1 MTRRALAPIVFLLT
15 AFTAG
20 SAQVPGLLPASV
32 PQGVYARVAADD
44 IYNQA
49 IGIVG
54 SADPASDAPPGTTPI
69 SDADKVVL
77 RYLKVLLDDP
87 AVAGIAAAI
96 SWNSLSL
103 ENPGL
108 DPRNPAVG
116 AYQWNA
122 VDDVF
127 LAVHRWNHNNP
138 HKTPKTIQLIMIPGF
153 ASPDWLWSDIQT
165 RGCGEDSPNCS
176 ASCDPLFMSPRSAGV
191 DLSHCGY
198 TTIFFRVEGEPQVQL
213 PLPLPWN
220 PVYKSDWGIF
230 LETLKDRI
238 NEEPS
243 SWTFVSIEMAG
254 PTASS
259 AEMILPNDSDQRTFE
274 NSDQDLTLSTKIWP
288 GVTTMNGLDVATAW
302 NMLMHKSEG
311 AGARFEDS
319 DAIFVQEWNDA
330 IDKYGSIFS
339 GITLILTTTTD
350 ALPSF
355 TVPAGVANPAPAPG
369 FEPDCDLPAHAMAC
383 AAVTDVLEH
392 FTQSAGVGDNAKA
405 TQENG
410 MTASYDPT
418 DLGTNAVKWLAAT
431 TSTVT
436 PGLPIIPKYLRRVL
450 GGLQFAHSF
459 SDNTLD
465 KRLGNSDMQAEGCP
479 YYPVLCTLPP
489 FLTPASALKNVLEL
503 SFFPGTA
510 IAPDYGRSA
519 TVKHG
524 NWEYANAPMNFVQIY
539 DTDFLYAKGLSG
551 CQLWEITADPAI
563 DTTPDLSACQAPPGS
578 FEAEDARKT
587 ENELKL
593 ANEQLLS
600 IAEPAYLPP
609 GPPKPPIPPKCPPG
623 SANCNL

>member
-1 MTRRALAPIVFLLT
+1 MFRKAVFAICSLCLISTVGFAQIVPL
-15 AFTAG
+15 
-20 SAQVPGLLPASV
+20 PPASV
-32 PQGVYARVAADD
+32 PQGVYVRVAVDD
-44 IYNQA
+44 IYKQA
-49 IGIVG
+49 VGIVG
-54 SADPASDAPPGTTPI
+54 SADPATDAAPGTIPV

-77 RYLKVLLDDP
+77 RYLKVLLDNP
-87 AVAGIAAAI
+87 AVEGIAAAI
-96 SWNSLSL
+96 GWDSISL

-108 DPRNPAVG
+108 DPRHPAAA
-116 AYQWNA
+116 AYQWNS

-127 LAVHRWNHNNP
+127 IAVDRWNRKHP
-138 HKTPKTIQLIMIPGF
+138 KETPKTIQLIMVPGF
-153 ASPDWLWSDIQT
+153 ASPSWLWTDIQN
-165 RGCGEDSPNCS
+165 RGCGPNTPNCS
-176 ASCDPLFMSPRSAGV
+176 ASCDPLFMSPRPAGV

-230 LETLKDRI
+230 LETLNDRI
-238 NEEPS
+238 QEEPS
-243 SWTFVSIEMAG
+243 SLEFVSIEMAG

-259 AEMILPNDSDQRTFE
+259 TEMILPTQADQGKFGNT
-274 NSDQDLTLSTKIWP
+274 DGDLALSTKIWP
-288 GVTTMNGLDVATAW
+288 GVTTIDGLDVATAW
-302 NMLMHKSEG
+302 NMLMARSEG
-311 AGARFEDS
+311 AGARFENS

-355 TVPAGVANPAPAPG
+355 TVPVGVANPAPAPG

-392 FTQSAGVGDNAKA
+392 FTEFGVVGDNAKA

-479 YYPVLCTLPP
+479 SYPVVCTLPP
-489 FLTPASALKNVLEL
+489 LLTPASALKNVLEL

-510 IAPDYGRSA
+510 IAPDYGKSA
-519 TVKHG
+519 TVDYGK
-524 NWEYANAPMNFVQIY
+524 WEYADAPMNFVQIY
-539 DTDFLYAKGLSG
+539 DTDFLYAKGLGG
-551 CQLWEITADPAI
+551 CQLNYITGDPA
-563 DTTPDLSACQAPPGS
+563 TGTPPDVSGCKAPAGS
-578 FEAEDARKT
+578 LTAEDARKT
-587 ENELKL
+587 QDELTL

-600 IAEPAYLPP
+600 IAEPAYLPV
-609 GPPKPPIPPKCPPG
+609 PPKPPIPPKCPPG

>member
-1 MTRRALAPIVFLLT
+1 MTRRACALIFCLLT
-15 AFTAG
+15 PFTAG
-20 SAQVPGLLPASV
+20 LAQVAGLLPASV
-32 PQGVYARVAADD
+32 PQGVYARVAVDD
-44 IYNQA
+44 IYSQA
-49 IGIVG
+49 VGIVG
-54 SADPASDAPPGTTPI
+54 SADPATDAAPGTIPV

-77 RYLKVLLDDP
+77 RYLKVLLDNP
-87 AVAGIAAAI
+87 AVSGIAAAI
-96 SWNSLSL
+96 SWNSISL

-108 DPRNPAVG
+108 DPRNPAAG

-127 LAVHRWNHNNP
+127 LAVHRWNHKHP
-138 HKTPKTIQLIMIPGF
+138 HRTPKTIQLIMNPGF
-153 ASPDWLWSDIQT
+153 NSPGWLWTDIQN
-165 RGCGEDSPNCS
+165 RGCGPNTPNCS
-176 ASCDPLFMSPRSAGV
+176 ASCDPLFMSPQPAGV

-198 TTIFFRVEGEPQVQL
+198 TTIFFRVEGEPQIQM
-213 PLPLPWN
+213 PLPLPWS

-230 LETLKDRI
+230 LKTLHHRI
-238 NEEPS
+238 KEEPS
-243 SWTFVSIEMAG
+243 SSAFVSIEMAG

-259 AEMILPNDSDQRTFE
+259 AEMILPTQADQGKFGNT
-274 NSDQDLTLSTKIWP
+274 DGDLALSTKIWP
-288 GVTTMNGLDVATAW
+288 GVTTIDGLDVATAW
-302 NMLMHKSEG
+302 NMLMARSEG
-311 AGARFEDS
+311 AGARFENS
-319 DAIFVQEWNDA
+319 VAIFVQEWNDA
-330 IDKYGSIFS
+330 IDKYASTFS

-350 ALPSF
+350 GLPSF
-355 TVPAGVANPAPAPG
+355 TLPAGAPNPTPAPG
-369 FEPDCDLPAHAMAC
+369 FEADCDLPAHAMAC

-392 FTQSAGVGDNAKA
+392 FTEFGVVGDNAKA

-479 YYPVLCTLPP
+479 SYPMLCPQPP
-489 FLTPASALKNVLEL
+489 LTPALALEFVLQL
-503 SFFPGTA
+503 SFFQGTA
-510 IAPDYGRSA
+510 IARDYLESA
-519 TVKHG
+519 TVNYG
-524 NWEYANAPMNFVQIY
+524 NWEYTDAPMNFVQIY

-551 CQLWEITADPAI
+551 CLLLEDITGNPATDTPPDP
-563 DTTPDLSACQAPPGS
+563 SACRATPGT
-578 FEAEDARKT
+578 FLAEDARKT
-587 ENELKL
+587 QEELKL

-609 GPPKPPIPPKCPPG
+609 DPYY
-623 SANCNL
+623 